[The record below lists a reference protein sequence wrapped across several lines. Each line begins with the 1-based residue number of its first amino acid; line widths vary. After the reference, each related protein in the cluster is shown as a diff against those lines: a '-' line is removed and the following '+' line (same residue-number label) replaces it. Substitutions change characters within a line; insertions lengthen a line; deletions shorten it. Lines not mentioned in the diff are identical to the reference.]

1 MKSDFKKID
10 KIFSEI
16 RKIVIGQDYMID
28 RLLIGL
34 FTQGHILLEGVPGLA
49 KTLTV
54 KTLSDVLKL
63 DFNRIQFTP
72 DLLPSDLIGTMIF
85 NQKNSKFEVKKG
97 PIFSNIILADEIN
110 RSPAKV
116 QSALLESMQER
127 QVTIGDVSYNLD
139 NPFLV
144 LATQNPIDQEG
155 TYPLPEAQRDRFM
168 MKINVNYP
176 TKEDE
181 LELLRTRYEQRI
193 INTYQKGR
201 VSDLEKVLSSTSWR
215 QAVYRTQ
222 YLKIISSIEQK
233 MTKDI
238 ENILLAINKD
248 KLKLESLLRQ
258 SISLKRDK
266 QKQMT
271 SLRKMRIKREK
282 ELNRIRQDKSALA
295 NYMQEK
301 SAGVKRLE
309 SIIKKVLEDKARS
322 EREER
327 IRQQQQALKTKEFN
341 LLKGQLPWPTEGRVI
356 SKFGKQWN
364 SRLKTTTDNPGIDIK
379 GQPGSPIRS
388 TMSGVVT
395 TITYI
400 RGYGTT
406 VIIDHGGGFYT
417 VYSHVTNIQTQVDSE
432 VRSGDVI
439 AYMGDSGSVNG
450 SKLHFEVWGKGQKLD
465 PEKWLI
471 KK

>member
-1 MKSDFKKID
+1 MK
-10 KIFSEI
+10 
-16 RKIVIGQDYMID
+16 
-28 RLLIGL
+28 
-34 FTQGHILLEGVPGLA
+34 ILN
-49 KTLTV
+49 K
-54 KTLSDVLKL
+54 
-63 DFNRIQFTP
+63 
-72 DLLPSDLIGTMIF
+72 
-85 NQKNSKFEVKKG
+85 
-97 PIFSNIILADEIN
+97 IILVFLFFGTVNSQSSQRDYSEELRYQNDAINKMKKEIEELSSKLRKAN
-110 RSPAKV
+110 INETTTSKRI
-116 QSALLESMQER
+116 
-127 QVTIGDVSYNLD
+127 TNLD
-139 NPFLV
+139 EELALV
-144 LATQNPIDQEG
+144 NKLIQSLKKEENLNRTKVNNLKGRI
-155 TYPLPEAQRDRFM
+155 
-168 MKINVNYP
+168 KI
-176 TKEDE
+176 KEDE
-181 LELLRTRYEQRI
+181 LELLRGRYEQRI
-193 INTYQKGR
+193 RNTYLKGR

-222 YLKIISSIEQK
+222 YLKIISSIEQT
-233 MTKDI
+233 MTKEI
-238 ENILLAINKD
+238 EGILLTINKD

-271 SLRKMRIKREK
+271 SLRKMRIRREK

-301 SAGVKRLE
+301 SAGVKQLE

-356 SKFGKQWN
+356 LKFGKQWN
-364 SRLKTTTDNPGIDIK
+364 PRLKTTTDNPGIDIK

-465 PEKWLI
+465 PEKWLM

>member
-1 MKSDFKKID
+1 M
-10 KIFSEI
+10 KIFNYIILVYFCFCYLNAQSSQRDYNEELRYQNDAINKMKKEI
-16 RKIVIGQDYMID
+16 EELSSKLRKANINETTTSKRITNLDEEIALVNK
-28 RLLIGL
+28 LIQSL
-34 FTQGHILLEGVPGLA
+34 KKEETSNRNKVN
-49 KTLTV
+49 
-54 KTLSDVLKL
+54 VLK
-63 DFNRIQFTP
+63 DRI
-72 DLLPSDLIGTMIF
+72 
-85 NQKNSKFEVKKG
+85 K
-97 PIFSNIILADEIN
+97 
-110 RSPAKV
+110 
-116 QSALLESMQER
+116 
-127 QVTIGDVSYNLD
+127 
-139 NPFLV
+139 
-144 LATQNPIDQEG
+144 
-155 TYPLPEAQRDRFM
+155 
-168 MKINVNYP
+168 

-193 INTYQKGR
+193 VNTYQKGR

-301 SAGVKRLE
+301 SAGVKQLE

>member
-1 MKSDFKKID
+1 M
-10 KIFSEI
+10 KIFNYVILVSFCVLNAQSSQRDYNEELRYQNDAINKMKKEI
-16 RKIVIGQDYMID
+16 EELSSKLRKANINETTTSKRITNLDEEIALVNK
-28 RLLIGL
+28 LIQSL
-34 FTQGHILLEGVPGLA
+34 KKEETSNRNKVN
-49 KTLTV
+49 
-54 KTLSDVLKL
+54 VLK
-63 DFNRIQFTP
+63 DRI
-72 DLLPSDLIGTMIF
+72 
-85 NQKNSKFEVKKG
+85 K
-97 PIFSNIILADEIN
+97 
-110 RSPAKV
+110 
-116 QSALLESMQER
+116 
-127 QVTIGDVSYNLD
+127 
-139 NPFLV
+139 
-144 LATQNPIDQEG
+144 
-155 TYPLPEAQRDRFM
+155 
-168 MKINVNYP
+168 

-301 SAGVKRLE
+301 SAGVKQLE
-309 SIIKKVLEDKARS
+309 SIIKKVLEDKARF

>member
-1 MKSDFKKID
+1 M
-10 KIFSEI
+10 KIFNYIVLVSFCFCFLNAQSSQRDYNEELRYQNDAINKMKKEI
-16 RKIVIGQDYMID
+16 EELSSKLRKANINETTTSKRITNLDEEIALVNK
-28 RLLIGL
+28 LIQSL
-34 FTQGHILLEGVPGLA
+34 KKEETSNRNKVN
-49 KTLTV
+49 
-54 KTLSDVLKL
+54 VLK
-63 DFNRIQFTP
+63 DRI
-72 DLLPSDLIGTMIF
+72 
-85 NQKNSKFEVKKG
+85 K
-97 PIFSNIILADEIN
+97 
-110 RSPAKV
+110 
-116 QSALLESMQER
+116 
-127 QVTIGDVSYNLD
+127 
-139 NPFLV
+139 
-144 LATQNPIDQEG
+144 
-155 TYPLPEAQRDRFM
+155 
-168 MKINVNYP
+168 

-193 INTYQKGR
+193 VNTYQKGR

-301 SAGVKRLE
+301 SAGVKQLE

>member
-1 MKSDFKKID
+1 MQKALPQLETNKEDYVFIAGIGCSSRFPYYMNTYGFHTIHGRAPAIATGVKLANPKLKVWQITGDGDALAIGGNHFIHALRRNID
-10 KIFSEI
+10 I
-16 RKIVIGQDYMID
+16 
-28 RLLIGL
+28 
-34 FTQGHILLEGVPGLA
+34 
-49 KTLTV
+49 
-54 KTLSDVLKL
+54 
-63 DFNRIQFTP
+63 
-72 DLLPSDLIGTMIF
+72 
-85 NQKNSKFEVKKG
+85 
-97 PIFSNIILADEIN
+97 NIILFNIFIIGTVNSQSSQRDYSEELRYQNDAINKMKKEIEELSSKLRKAN
-110 RSPAKV
+110 INETTTSKRI
-116 QSALLESMQER
+116 
-127 QVTIGDVSYNLD
+127 TNLD
-139 NPFLV
+139 EELALV
-144 LATQNPIDQEG
+144 NKLIQSLKKEENSNRT
-155 TYPLPEAQRDRFM
+155 
-168 MKINVNYP
+168 KVNNLKGRIK

-181 LELLRTRYEQRI
+181 LELLRERYKQRI
-193 INTYQKGR
+193 KNTYLKGR

-222 YLKIISSIEQK
+222 YLKIISSIEQT
-233 MTKDI
+233 MTKEI
-238 ENILLAINKD
+238 EGILLTINKD

-271 SLRKMRIKREK
+271 SLRKMRIRREK

-301 SAGVKRLE
+301 SAGVKQLE

-356 SKFGKQWN
+356 LKFGKQWN
-364 SRLKTTTDNPGIDIK
+364 PRLKTTTDNPGIDIK

-450 SKLHFEVWGKGQKLD
+450 FKLLFH
-465 PEKWLI
+465 
-471 KK
+471 

>member
-1 MKSDFKKID
+1 M
-10 KIFSEI
+10 KIFNYVILVSFCVLNAQSSQRDYNEELRYQNDAINKMKKEI
-16 RKIVIGQDYMID
+16 EELSSKLRKANINETTTSKRITNLDEEIALVNK
-28 RLLIGL
+28 LIQSL
-34 FTQGHILLEGVPGLA
+34 KKEETSNRNKVN
-49 KTLTV
+49 
-54 KTLSDVLKL
+54 VLK
-63 DFNRIQFTP
+63 DRI
-72 DLLPSDLIGTMIF
+72 
-85 NQKNSKFEVKKG
+85 K
-97 PIFSNIILADEIN
+97 
-110 RSPAKV
+110 
-116 QSALLESMQER
+116 
-127 QVTIGDVSYNLD
+127 
-139 NPFLV
+139 
-144 LATQNPIDQEG
+144 
-155 TYPLPEAQRDRFM
+155 
-168 MKINVNYP
+168 

-181 LELLRTRYEQRI
+181 LELRRTRYEQRI
-193 INTYQKGR
+193 VNTYQKGR

-301 SAGVKRLE
+301 SAGVKQLE

>member
-1 MKSDFKKID
+1 MK
-10 KIFSEI
+10 
-16 RKIVIGQDYMID
+16 
-28 RLLIGL
+28 
-34 FTQGHILLEGVPGLA
+34 ILN
-49 KTLTV
+49 K
-54 KTLSDVLKL
+54 
-63 DFNRIQFTP
+63 
-72 DLLPSDLIGTMIF
+72 
-85 NQKNSKFEVKKG
+85 
-97 PIFSNIILADEIN
+97 IILVFLFFGTVNSQSSQRDYSEELRYQNDAINKMKKEIEELSSKLRKAN
-110 RSPAKV
+110 INETTTSKRI
-116 QSALLESMQER
+116 
-127 QVTIGDVSYNLD
+127 TNLD
-139 NPFLV
+139 EELALV
-144 LATQNPIDQEG
+144 NKLIQSLKKEENSNRTKVNNLKGRI
-155 TYPLPEAQRDRFM
+155 
-168 MKINVNYP
+168 KI
-176 TKEDE
+176 KEDE
-181 LELLRTRYEQRI
+181 LELLRERYEQRI
-193 INTYQKGR
+193 RNTYLKGR

-222 YLKIISSIEQK
+222 YLKIISSIEQT
-233 MTKDI
+233 MTKEI
-238 ENILLAINKD
+238 EGILLTINKD

-271 SLRKMRIKREK
+271 SLRKMRIRREK

-301 SAGVKRLE
+301 SAGVKQLE

-356 SKFGKQWN
+356 LKFGKQWN
-364 SRLKTTTDNPGIDIK
+364 PRLKTTTDNPGIDIK

-465 PEKWLI
+465 PEKWLM

>member
-1 MKSDFKKID
+1 M
-10 KIFSEI
+10 KIFIYVILVSFCVLNSQSSQRDYNEELRYQNDAINKMKKEI
-16 RKIVIGQDYMID
+16 EELSSKLRKANINETTTSKRITNLDEEIALVNK
-28 RLLIGL
+28 LIQSL
-34 FTQGHILLEGVPGLA
+34 KKEETSNRNKVN
-49 KTLTV
+49 
-54 KTLSDVLKL
+54 VLK
-63 DFNRIQFTP
+63 DRI
-72 DLLPSDLIGTMIF
+72 
-85 NQKNSKFEVKKG
+85 K
-97 PIFSNIILADEIN
+97 
-110 RSPAKV
+110 
-116 QSALLESMQER
+116 
-127 QVTIGDVSYNLD
+127 
-139 NPFLV
+139 
-144 LATQNPIDQEG
+144 
-155 TYPLPEAQRDRFM
+155 
-168 MKINVNYP
+168 

-271 SLRKMRIKREK
+271 SLRKMRIRREK

-301 SAGVKRLE
+301 SAGVKQLE

>member
-1 MKSDFKKID
+1 MKKRSYQTLIKILFAVYITSIIVAQSTKRDYSEELRYQNDAINKMKK
-10 KIFSEI
+10 EI
-16 RKIVIGQDYMID
+16 EELSSKLRKANINE
-28 RLLIGL
+28 
-34 FTQGHILLEGVPGLA
+34 TTTS
-49 KTLTV
+49 K
-54 KTLSDVLKL
+54 
-63 DFNRIQFTP
+63 RIT
-72 DLLPSDLIGTMIF
+72 
-85 NQKNSKFEVKKG
+85 
-97 PIFSNIILADEIN
+97 
-110 RSPAKV
+110 
-116 QSALLESMQER
+116 
-127 QVTIGDVSYNLD
+127 NLD
-139 NPFLV
+139 EELALV
-144 LATQNPIDQEG
+144 NKLIQSLKKEEG
-155 TYPLPEAQRDRFM
+155 LNRN
-168 MKINVNYP
+168 KINILKKDIN

-181 LELLRTRYEQRI
+181 LNTLRERYEQRI
-193 INTYQKGR
+193 INTYLKGR
-201 VSDLEKVLSSTSWR
+201 VTDLEKVLSSTSWR

-222 YLKIISSIEQK
+222 YLKVISTIEQK
-233 MTKDI
+233 MTKEI
-238 ENILLAINKD
+238 EGLLLTINKN

-258 SISLKRDK
+258 SISLKREK

-282 ELNRIRQDKSALA
+282 ELTRIRQDKSALA

-301 SAGVKRLE
+301 GAGVKQLE

-327 IRQQQQALKTKEFN
+327 IRQQQEALKTKEFN
-341 LLKGQLPWPTEGRVI
+341 LLRGQLPWPTEGRVI

-388 TMSGVVT
+388 TMSGIIT

-406 VIIDHGGGFYT
+406 IIVDHGGGFYT
-417 VYSHVTNIQTQVDSE
+417 VYSHVTNIQTNVDSE

>member
-1 MKSDFKKID
+1 
-10 KIFSEI
+10 
-16 RKIVIGQDYMID
+16 
-28 RLLIGL
+28 L
-34 FTQGHILLEGVPGLA
+34 
-49 KTLTV
+49 
-54 KTLSDVLKL
+54 
-63 DFNRIQFTP
+63 
-72 DLLPSDLIGTMIF
+72 
-85 NQKNSKFEVKKG
+85 
-97 PIFSNIILADEIN
+97 
-110 RSPAKV
+110 
-116 QSALLESMQER
+116 
-127 QVTIGDVSYNLD
+127 
-139 NPFLV
+139 
-144 LATQNPIDQEG
+144 
-155 TYPLPEAQRDRFM
+155 
-168 MKINVNYP
+168 
-176 TKEDE
+176 
-181 LELLRTRYEQRI
+181 
-193 INTYQKGR
+193 KGR

-222 YLKIISSIEQK
+222 YLKIVSSIEQK
-233 MTKDI
+233 MTEEI
-238 ENILLAINKD
+238 ESVLLVINKD

-258 SISLKRDK
+258 SIALKRDK
-266 QKQMT
+266 QKQMA

-301 SAGVKRLE
+301 SSGVKQLE
-309 SIIKKVLEDKARS
+309 SIIKKVLEDKARN
-322 EREER
+322 EREAR

-341 LLKGQLPWPTEGRVI
+341 LLRGQLPWPTEGRVI

-379 GQPGSPIRS
+379 GQPGSSIRS

-406 VIIDHGGGFYT
+406 IIIDHGGGFYT

-450 SKLHFEVWGKGQKLD
+450 AKLHFEVWGKGQKLD
-465 PEKWLI
+465 PEKWLT

>member
-1 MKSDFKKID
+1 MK
-10 KIFSEI
+10 
-16 RKIVIGQDYMID
+16 
-28 RLLIGL
+28 
-34 FTQGHILLEGVPGLA
+34 ILN
-49 KTLTV
+49 K
-54 KTLSDVLKL
+54 
-63 DFNRIQFTP
+63 
-72 DLLPSDLIGTMIF
+72 
-85 NQKNSKFEVKKG
+85 
-97 PIFSNIILADEIN
+97 IILVFLFFGAVNSQSSQRDYSEELRYQNDAINKMKKEIEELSSKLRKAN
-110 RSPAKV
+110 INETTTSKRI
-116 QSALLESMQER
+116 
-127 QVTIGDVSYNLD
+127 TNLD
-139 NPFLV
+139 EELALV
-144 LATQNPIDQEG
+144 NKLIQSLKKEENSNRTKVNNLKGRI
-155 TYPLPEAQRDRFM
+155 
-168 MKINVNYP
+168 KI
-176 TKEDE
+176 KEDE
-181 LELLRTRYEQRI
+181 LELLRGRYEQRI
-193 INTYQKGR
+193 RNTYLKGR

-222 YLKIISSIEQK
+222 YLKIISSIEQT
-233 MTKDI
+233 MTKEI
-238 ENILLAINKD
+238 EGILLTINKD

-271 SLRKMRIKREK
+271 SLRKMRIRREK

-301 SAGVKRLE
+301 SAGVKQLE

-356 SKFGKQWN
+356 LKFGKQWN
-364 SRLKTTTDNPGIDIK
+364 PRLKTTTDNPGIDIK

-465 PEKWLI
+465 PEKWLM

>member
-1 MKSDFKKID
+1 
-10 KIFSEI
+10 
-16 RKIVIGQDYMID
+16 
-28 RLLIGL
+28 L
-34 FTQGHILLEGVPGLA
+34 
-49 KTLTV
+49 
-54 KTLSDVLKL
+54 
-63 DFNRIQFTP
+63 
-72 DLLPSDLIGTMIF
+72 
-85 NQKNSKFEVKKG
+85 
-97 PIFSNIILADEIN
+97 
-110 RSPAKV
+110 
-116 QSALLESMQER
+116 
-127 QVTIGDVSYNLD
+127 
-139 NPFLV
+139 
-144 LATQNPIDQEG
+144 
-155 TYPLPEAQRDRFM
+155 
-168 MKINVNYP
+168 
-176 TKEDE
+176 
-181 LELLRTRYEQRI
+181 
-193 INTYQKGR
+193 KGR

-222 YLKIISSIEQK
+222 YLKIVSSIEQK
-233 MTKDI
+233 MTKEI
-238 ENILLAINKD
+238 ESILLVINKD

-258 SISLKRDK
+258 SIALKRDK
-266 QKQMT
+266 QKQMA

-301 SAGVKRLE
+301 SSGVKQLE
-309 SIIKKVLEDKARS
+309 SIIKKVLEDKARN
-322 EREER
+322 EREAR

-341 LLKGQLPWPTEGRVI
+341 LLRGQLPWPTEGRVI

-379 GQPGSPIRS
+379 GQPGSSIRS

-406 VIIDHGGGFYT
+406 IIIDHGGGFYT

-450 SKLHFEVWGKGQKLD
+450 AKLHFEVWGKGQKLD
-465 PEKWLI
+465 PEKWLT

>member
-1 MKSDFKKID
+1 MLVSFCVLNAQSSQRDYNEELRYQNDAINKMKKEIEELSSKLRKANINETTTSKRITNLDEEIALVNKLIQSLKK
-10 KIFSEI
+10 E
-16 RKIVIGQDYMID
+16 
-28 RLLIGL
+28 
-34 FTQGHILLEGVPGLA
+34 E
-49 KTLTV
+49 TLNRNKV
-54 KTLSDVLKL
+54 NVLK
-63 DFNRIQFTP
+63 DRI
-72 DLLPSDLIGTMIF
+72 
-85 NQKNSKFEVKKG
+85 K
-97 PIFSNIILADEIN
+97 
-110 RSPAKV
+110 
-116 QSALLESMQER
+116 
-127 QVTIGDVSYNLD
+127 
-139 NPFLV
+139 
-144 LATQNPIDQEG
+144 
-155 TYPLPEAQRDRFM
+155 
-168 MKINVNYP
+168 

-181 LELLRTRYEQRI
+181 LGLLRKRYEQRI

-222 YLKIISSIEQK
+222 YLKIISTIEQK

-301 SAGVKRLE
+301 SAGVKQLE
-309 SIIKKVLEDKARS
+309 SIIKKVLEDKARF

>member
-1 MKSDFKKID
+1 M
-10 KIFSEI
+10 KIFNYIILVSFCFCFLNAQSSQRDYNEELRYQNDAINKMKKEI
-16 RKIVIGQDYMID
+16 EELSSKLRKANINETTTSKRITNLDEEIALVNK
-28 RLLIGL
+28 LIQSL
-34 FTQGHILLEGVPGLA
+34 KKEE
-49 KTLTV
+49 TLNRNKV
-54 KTLSDVLKL
+54 NVLK
-63 DFNRIQFTP
+63 DRI
-72 DLLPSDLIGTMIF
+72 
-85 NQKNSKFEVKKG
+85 K
-97 PIFSNIILADEIN
+97 
-110 RSPAKV
+110 
-116 QSALLESMQER
+116 
-127 QVTIGDVSYNLD
+127 
-139 NPFLV
+139 
-144 LATQNPIDQEG
+144 
-155 TYPLPEAQRDRFM
+155 
-168 MKINVNYP
+168 

-301 SAGVKRLE
+301 SAGVKQLE

>member
-1 MKSDFKKID
+1 MKILNRIILVCFFIGFLYPQSSQRDYNEELRYQNDAINKMKK
-10 KIFSEI
+10 EI
-16 RKIVIGQDYMID
+16 EKLSSKLRKANINETTTSKRITNLDEELALVNK
-28 RLLIGL
+28 LI
-34 FTQGHILLEGVPGLA
+34 Q
-49 KTLTV
+49 
-54 KTLSDVLKL
+54 SLKREEN
-63 DFNRIQFTP
+63 FNR
-72 DLLPSDLIGTMIF
+72 D
-85 NQKNSKFEVKKG
+85 
-97 PIFSNIILADEIN
+97 
-110 RSPAKV
+110 KV
-116 QSALLESMQER
+116 N
-127 QVTIGDVSYNLD
+127 NLKSR
-139 NPFLV
+139 
-144 LATQNPIDQEG
+144 IK
-155 TYPLPEAQRDRFM
+155 M
-168 MKINVNYP
+168 
-176 TKEDE
+176 KEDE
-181 LELLRTRYEQRI
+181 LSLLRLRYEQRI
-193 INTYQKGR
+193 INTYLKGR

-222 YLKIISSIEQK
+222 YLKIVSSIEQK

-238 ENILLAINKD
+238 ESILLVINKD

-258 SISLKRDK
+258 SIALKRDK
-266 QKQMT
+266 QKQMA

-301 SAGVKRLE
+301 SSGVKQLE
-309 SIIKKVLEDKARS
+309 SIIKKVLEDKARN
-322 EREER
+322 EREAR

-341 LLKGQLPWPTEGRVI
+341 LLRGQLPWPTEGRVI

-379 GQPGSPIRS
+379 GQPGTSIRS

-406 VIIDHGGGFYT
+406 IIIDHGGGFYT

-450 SKLHFEVWGKGQKLD
+450 AKLHFEVWGKGQKLD
-465 PEKWLI
+465 PEKWLT

>member
-1 MKSDFKKID
+1 M
-10 KIFSEI
+10 KIFNYIILVSFCFCFLNAQSSQRDYNEELRYQNDAINKMKKEI
-16 RKIVIGQDYMID
+16 EELSSKLRKANINETTTSKRITNLDEEIALVNK
-28 RLLIGL
+28 LIQSL
-34 FTQGHILLEGVPGLA
+34 KKEETSNRNKVN
-49 KTLTV
+49 
-54 KTLSDVLKL
+54 VLK
-63 DFNRIQFTP
+63 DRI
-72 DLLPSDLIGTMIF
+72 
-85 NQKNSKFEVKKG
+85 K
-97 PIFSNIILADEIN
+97 
-110 RSPAKV
+110 
-116 QSALLESMQER
+116 
-127 QVTIGDVSYNLD
+127 
-139 NPFLV
+139 
-144 LATQNPIDQEG
+144 
-155 TYPLPEAQRDRFM
+155 
-168 MKINVNYP
+168 

-181 LELLRTRYEQRI
+181 LELLRIRYEQRI

-301 SAGVKRLE
+301 SAGVKQLE

>member
-1 MKSDFKKID
+1 MKNLIKI
-10 KIFSEI
+10 
-16 RKIVIGQDYMID
+16 
-28 RLLIGL
+28 L
-34 FTQGHILLEGVPGLA
+34 FAVYIT
-49 KTLTV
+49 
-54 KTLSDVLKL
+54 
-63 DFNRIQFTP
+63 
-72 DLLPSDLIGTMIF
+72 
-85 NQKNSKFEVKKG
+85 
-97 PIFSNIILADEIN
+97 NIIVA
-110 RSPAKV
+110 
-116 QSALLESMQER
+116 QS
-127 QVTIGDVSYNLD
+127 
-139 NPFLV
+139 
-144 LATQNPIDQEG
+144 
-155 TYPLPEAQRDRFM
+155 AQRDYNEELRYQNDAINKM
-168 MKINVNYP
+168 KKEIEELSSKLRKANINETTTSKRITNLDEELALVNKLIQSLKKEEDLNRNKINILKKDIN
-176 TKEDE
+176 TKEEE
-181 LELLRTRYEQRI
+181 LNILRDRYEQRI
-193 INTYQKGR
+193 KNTYLKGR

-222 YLKIISSIEQK
+222 YLKIISAIEQK
-233 MTKDI
+233 MTKEI
-238 ENILLAINKD
+238 EGLLLTINKN

-258 SISLKRDK
+258 SISLKREK

-282 ELNRIRQDKSALA
+282 ELTRIRQDKSALA

-301 SAGVKRLE
+301 AAGVKQLE

-327 IRQQQQALKTKEFN
+327 IRQQQEALKTKEFN
-341 LLKGQLPWPTEGRVI
+341 LLRGQLPWPTEGRVI

-388 TMSGVVT
+388 TMSGIVT

-406 VIIDHGGGFYT
+406 IIVDHGGGFYT
-417 VYSHVTNIQTQVDSE
+417 VYSHVTNIQTNVDSE

>member
-1 MKSDFKKID
+1 MKILNKI
-10 KIFSEI
+10 
-16 RKIVIGQDYMID
+16 
-28 RLLIGL
+28 LLVFFL
-34 FTQGHILLEGVPGLA
+34 FTIASSQSSQRDYSEELRYQNDAINKMKKEIEELSSKLKKANINETTTSKRITNLDEELA
-49 KTLTV
+49 LV
-54 KTLSDVLKL
+54 NKL
-63 DFNRIQFTP
+63 
-72 DLLPSDLIGTMIF
+72 
-85 NQKNSKFEVKKG
+85 
-97 PIFSNIILADEIN
+97 
-110 RSPAKV
+110 V
-116 QSALLESMQER
+116 QSLKKEESSNR
-127 QVTIGDVSYNLD
+127 TKVNNLKGR
-139 NPFLV
+139 
-144 LATQNPIDQEG
+144 I
-155 TYPLPEAQRDRFM
+155 
-168 MKINVNYP
+168 K

-181 LELLRTRYEQRI
+181 LELLRKRYEQRI
-193 INTYQKGR
+193 RNTYLKGR

-233 MTKDI
+233 MTKEI
-238 ENILLAINKD
+238 ESILLVINKD

-271 SLRKMRIKREK
+271 SLRKMRIRREK

-301 SAGVKRLE
+301 SAGVKQLE

-327 IRQQQQALKTKEFN
+327 IRKQQQALKTKEFN

-465 PEKWLI
+465 PEKWLM

>member
-1 MKSDFKKID
+1 M
-10 KIFSEI
+10 KIFN
-16 RKIVIGQDYMID
+16 Y
-28 RLLIGL
+28 
-34 FTQGHILLEGVPGLA
+34 
-49 KTLTV
+49 
-54 KTLSDVLKL
+54 
-63 DFNRIQFTP
+63 
-72 DLLPSDLIGTMIF
+72 
-85 NQKNSKFEVKKG
+85 
-97 PIFSNIILADEIN
+97 IILVSFCFCFLNAQSSQRDYNEELRYQNDAINKMKKEIEELSSKLRKAN
-110 RSPAKV
+110 INETTTSKRI
-116 QSALLESMQER
+116 
-127 QVTIGDVSYNLD
+127 TNLD
-139 NPFLV
+139 EEIALV
-144 LATQNPIDQEG
+144 NKLIQSLKKEETSNRNKVNVIK
-155 TYPLPEAQRDRFM
+155 DRI
-168 MKINVNYP
+168 K

-181 LELLRTRYEQRI
+181 LELLRKRYEQRI

-301 SAGVKRLE
+301 SAGVKQLE

>member
-1 MKSDFKKID
+1 MK
-10 KIFSEI
+10 
-16 RKIVIGQDYMID
+16 
-28 RLLIGL
+28 
-34 FTQGHILLEGVPGLA
+34 ILN
-49 KTLTV
+49 K
-54 KTLSDVLKL
+54 
-63 DFNRIQFTP
+63 
-72 DLLPSDLIGTMIF
+72 
-85 NQKNSKFEVKKG
+85 
-97 PIFSNIILADEIN
+97 IILVFLFFGTVNSQSSQRDYSEELRYQNDAINKMKKEIEELSSKLRKAN
-110 RSPAKV
+110 INETTTSKRI
-116 QSALLESMQER
+116 
-127 QVTIGDVSYNLD
+127 TNLD
-139 NPFLV
+139 EELALV
-144 LATQNPIDQEG
+144 NKLIQSLKKEENSNRT
-155 TYPLPEAQRDRFM
+155 
-168 MKINVNYP
+168 KVNNLKGRIK

-181 LELLRTRYEQRI
+181 LELLRGRYEQRI
-193 INTYQKGR
+193 RNTYLKGR

-222 YLKIISSIEQK
+222 YLKIISSIEQT
-233 MTKDI
+233 MTKEI
-238 ENILLAINKD
+238 EGILLTINKD
-248 KLKLESLLRQ
+248 KLKLELLLRQ

-271 SLRKMRIKREK
+271 SLRKMRIRREK

-301 SAGVKRLE
+301 SAGVKQLE

-356 SKFGKQWN
+356 LKFGKQWN
-364 SRLKTTTDNPGIDIK
+364 PRLKTTTDNPGIDIK

-465 PEKWLI
+465 PEKWLM

>member
-1 MKSDFKKID
+1 M
-10 KIFSEI
+10 KIFNYIILIYFCFCFLNAQSSQRDYNEELRYQNDAINKMKKEI
-16 RKIVIGQDYMID
+16 EELSSKLRKANINETTTSKRITNLDEEIALVNK
-28 RLLIGL
+28 LIQSL
-34 FTQGHILLEGVPGLA
+34 KKEETSNRNKVN
-49 KTLTV
+49 
-54 KTLSDVLKL
+54 VLK
-63 DFNRIQFTP
+63 DRI
-72 DLLPSDLIGTMIF
+72 
-85 NQKNSKFEVKKG
+85 K
-97 PIFSNIILADEIN
+97 
-110 RSPAKV
+110 
-116 QSALLESMQER
+116 
-127 QVTIGDVSYNLD
+127 
-139 NPFLV
+139 
-144 LATQNPIDQEG
+144 
-155 TYPLPEAQRDRFM
+155 
-168 MKINVNYP
+168 

-193 INTYQKGR
+193 VNTYQKGR

-301 SAGVKRLE
+301 SAGVKQLE

>member
-1 MKSDFKKID
+1 M
-10 KIFSEI
+10 KIFNYIILIYFCFCFLNAQSSQRDYNEELRYQNDAINRMKKEI
-16 RKIVIGQDYMID
+16 EELSSKLRKANINETTTSKRITNLDEEIALVNK
-28 RLLIGL
+28 LIQSL
-34 FTQGHILLEGVPGLA
+34 KKEEILNRNKVN
-49 KTLTV
+49 
-54 KTLSDVLKL
+54 VLK
-63 DFNRIQFTP
+63 DRI
-72 DLLPSDLIGTMIF
+72 
-85 NQKNSKFEVKKG
+85 K
-97 PIFSNIILADEIN
+97 
-110 RSPAKV
+110 
-116 QSALLESMQER
+116 
-127 QVTIGDVSYNLD
+127 
-139 NPFLV
+139 
-144 LATQNPIDQEG
+144 
-155 TYPLPEAQRDRFM
+155 
-168 MKINVNYP
+168 

-222 YLKIISSIEQK
+222 YLKIISTIEQK

-301 SAGVKRLE
+301 SAGVRQLE
-309 SIIKKVLEDKARS
+309 SIIKKVLEDKARF

>member
-1 MKSDFKKID
+1 M
-10 KIFSEI
+10 KIFNYVILVSFCVLNAQSSQRDYNEELRYQNDAINKMKKEI
-16 RKIVIGQDYMID
+16 EELSSKLRKANINETTTSKRITNLDEEIALVNK
-28 RLLIGL
+28 LIQSL
-34 FTQGHILLEGVPGLA
+34 KKEETSNRNKVN
-49 KTLTV
+49 
-54 KTLSDVLKL
+54 VLK
-63 DFNRIQFTP
+63 DRI
-72 DLLPSDLIGTMIF
+72 
-85 NQKNSKFEVKKG
+85 K
-97 PIFSNIILADEIN
+97 
-110 RSPAKV
+110 
-116 QSALLESMQER
+116 
-127 QVTIGDVSYNLD
+127 
-139 NPFLV
+139 
-144 LATQNPIDQEG
+144 
-155 TYPLPEAQRDRFM
+155 
-168 MKINVNYP
+168 

-181 LELLRTRYEQRI
+181 LKLLRTRYEQRI

-238 ENILLAINKD
+238 ENTLLAINKD

-301 SAGVKRLE
+301 SAGVKQLE

-439 AYMGDSGSVNG
+439 AYMGDSGSING

>member
-1 MKSDFKKID
+1 MKILNKTILVFLFFGTVNSQSSQRDYSEELRYQNDAINKMKK
-10 KIFSEI
+10 EI
-16 RKIVIGQDYMID
+16 EELSSKLRKANINETTTSKRITNLD
-28 RLLIGL
+28 
-34 FTQGHILLEGVPGLA
+34 EELA
-49 KTLTV
+49 LV
-54 KTLSDVLKL
+54 NKL
-63 DFNRIQFTP
+63 
-72 DLLPSDLIGTMIF
+72 
-85 NQKNSKFEVKKG
+85 
-97 PIFSNIILADEIN
+97 
-110 RSPAKV
+110 V
-116 QSALLESMQER
+116 QSLKKEENSNR
-127 QVTIGDVSYNLD
+127 TKVNNLKGR
-139 NPFLV
+139 
-144 LATQNPIDQEG
+144 I
-155 TYPLPEAQRDRFM
+155 
-168 MKINVNYP
+168 KI
-176 TKEDE
+176 KEDE
-181 LELLRTRYEQRI
+181 LELLRGRYEQRI
-193 INTYQKGR
+193 RNTYLKGR

-222 YLKIISSIEQK
+222 YLKIISSIEQT
-233 MTKDI
+233 MTKEI
-238 ENILLAINKD
+238 EGILLTINKD

-271 SLRKMRIKREK
+271 SLRKMRIRREK

-301 SAGVKRLE
+301 SAGVKQLE

-356 SKFGKQWN
+356 LKFGKQWN
-364 SRLKTTTDNPGIDIK
+364 PRLKTTTDNPGIDIK

-465 PEKWLI
+465 PEKWLM

>member
-1 MKSDFKKID
+1 M
-10 KIFSEI
+10 KIFNYIILIYFCFCFLNAQSSQRDYNEELRYQNDAINKMKKEI
-16 RKIVIGQDYMID
+16 EELSSKLRKANINETTTSKRITNLDEEIALVNK
-28 RLLIGL
+28 LIQSL
-34 FTQGHILLEGVPGLA
+34 KKEETSNRNKVN
-49 KTLTV
+49 
-54 KTLSDVLKL
+54 VLK
-63 DFNRIQFTP
+63 DRI
-72 DLLPSDLIGTMIF
+72 
-85 NQKNSKFEVKKG
+85 K
-97 PIFSNIILADEIN
+97 
-110 RSPAKV
+110 
-116 QSALLESMQER
+116 
-127 QVTIGDVSYNLD
+127 
-139 NPFLV
+139 
-144 LATQNPIDQEG
+144 
-155 TYPLPEAQRDRFM
+155 
-168 MKINVNYP
+168 

-301 SAGVKRLE
+301 SAGVKQLE

>member
-1 MKSDFKKID
+1 M
-10 KIFSEI
+10 KIFNYIILVSFCVLNAQSSQRDYNEELRYQNDAINKMKKEI
-16 RKIVIGQDYMID
+16 EELSSKLRKANINETTTSKRITNLDEEIALVNK
-28 RLLIGL
+28 LIQSL
-34 FTQGHILLEGVPGLA
+34 KKEETSNRNKVN
-49 KTLTV
+49 
-54 KTLSDVLKL
+54 VLK
-63 DFNRIQFTP
+63 DRI
-72 DLLPSDLIGTMIF
+72 
-85 NQKNSKFEVKKG
+85 K
-97 PIFSNIILADEIN
+97 
-110 RSPAKV
+110 
-116 QSALLESMQER
+116 
-127 QVTIGDVSYNLD
+127 
-139 NPFLV
+139 
-144 LATQNPIDQEG
+144 
-155 TYPLPEAQRDRFM
+155 
-168 MKINVNYP
+168 

-193 INTYQKGR
+193 VNTYQKGR

-301 SAGVKRLE
+301 SAGVKQLE

>member
-1 MKSDFKKID
+1 MKILNKI
-10 KIFSEI
+10 
-16 RKIVIGQDYMID
+16 
-28 RLLIGL
+28 
-34 FTQGHILLEGVPGLA
+34 ILLCFFINLVYPQSSKRDYSEELRYQNDA
-49 KTLTV
+49 INKM
-54 KTLSDVLKL
+54 KKEIQKLSSKL
-63 DFNRIQFTP
+63 RKANINETSTSKRIT
-72 DLLPSDLIGTMIF
+72 
-85 NQKNSKFEVKKG
+85 
-97 PIFSNIILADEIN
+97 
-110 RSPAKV
+110 
-116 QSALLESMQER
+116 
-127 QVTIGDVSYNLD
+127 NLD
-139 NPFLV
+139 EELALV
-144 LATQNPIDQEG
+144 NKLIQSLKKEENFNSD
-155 TYPLPEAQRDRFM
+155 
-168 MKINVNYP
+168 KVNNLKSRIK

-181 LELLRTRYEQRI
+181 LSLLRIRYKQRI
-193 INTYQKGR
+193 INTYLKGR

-233 MTKDI
+233 MTKEI
-238 ENILLAINKD
+238 ESILLVINKD

-258 SISLKRDK
+258 SIALKRDK

-295 NYMQEK
+295 NYVQEK
-301 SAGVKRLE
+301 SAGVKQLE
-309 SIIKKVLEDKARS
+309 SIIKKVLEDKARY
-322 EREER
+322 EREAR

-379 GQPGSPIRS
+379 GQPGSSIRS
-388 TMSGVVT
+388 TLSGVVT

-439 AYMGDSGSVNG
+439 AYMGDSGSING
-450 SKLHFEVWGKGQKLD
+450 AKLHFEVWGRGQKLD